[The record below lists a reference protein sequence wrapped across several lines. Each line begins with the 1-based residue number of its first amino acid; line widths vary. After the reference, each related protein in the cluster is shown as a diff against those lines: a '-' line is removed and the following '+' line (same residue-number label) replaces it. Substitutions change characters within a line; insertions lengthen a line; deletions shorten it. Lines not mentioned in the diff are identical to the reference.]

1 MAEGK
6 HLVGD
11 VIIDAIPSIIT
22 MAGAELI
29 NYCREQLL
37 CVRPRLLEGYSAY
50 LQNWCSP
57 LQSTSRWSMGSRLMV
72 QG

>member
-1 MAEGK
+1 
-6 HLVGD
+6 
-11 VIIDAIPSIIT
+11 

-37 CVRPRLLEGYSAY
+37 CVRPRLLEGYGAY
-50 LQNWCSP
+50 LRDWCSP
-57 LQSTSRWSMGSRLMV
+57 VQSTSRSSMGSSLMV

>member
-6 HLVGD
+6 RVAGD
-11 VIIDAIPSIIT
+11 VIIDATPSVIT

-29 NYCREQLL
+29 NYCQEQLL

-50 LQNWCSP
+50 LQN
-57 LQSTSRWSMGSRLMV
+57 
-72 QG
+72 

>member
-6 HLVGD
+6 HLAGD
-11 VIIDAIPSIIT
+11 VIIDATPSVIT

-29 NYCREQLL
+29 NYRREQLL
-37 CVRPRLLEGYSAY
+37 CVRPCLLEGYSAY

-57 LQSTSRWSMGSRLMV
+57 VQSTSRSSMGTSLIV